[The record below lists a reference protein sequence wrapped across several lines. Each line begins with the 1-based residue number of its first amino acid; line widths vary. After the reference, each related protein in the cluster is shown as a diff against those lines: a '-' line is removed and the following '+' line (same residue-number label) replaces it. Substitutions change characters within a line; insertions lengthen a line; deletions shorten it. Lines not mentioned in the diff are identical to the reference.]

1 MPGFVTTHW
10 SLVVAAGNDNT
21 SVAQDAL
28 ATLYGIYWYP
38 LYAYVRRRGR
48 TADDAR
54 DVVQAFFLSLLERRD
69 FSRLA
74 RERGR
79 FRAFLL
85 ASMKHYLANDFGRR
99 QALKRGGGA
108 TPCALSLDGAEDRYA
123 REPAD
128 PMTPEML
135 YERRWALTVIDQV
148 LLTIRTEWCDQG
160 RERVFEELR
169 DCLLGTRARGGYAE
183 TAARLAMSEGA
194 VKTAVHRLRR
204 RFQTELQKRVA
215 ETLSEPGDSDDEIR
229 SLIRA
234 LHT

>member
-1 MPGFVTTHW
+1 MPGFVTTQW

-21 SVAQDAL
+21 SVARDAL
-28 ATLYGIYWYP
+28 AALYGIYWYP

-148 LLTIRTEWCDQG
+148 LLTIRTEWCAQG
-160 RERVFEELR
+160 RERVFEEFR

>member
-1 MPGFVTTHW
+1 VPGFVTTQW

-21 SVAQDAL
+21 SVARDAL
-28 ATLYGIYWYP
+28 AALYGVYWYP

-215 ETLSEPGDSDDEIR
+215 ETLSEPDDSDDEIR